1 MFSVIWTYMVAD
13 QQRDTFREHYHENG
27 SWAKLFQQAEGYLH
41 TEFFQNA
48 DHPERFL
55 TIDRWRSRQD
65 YDRFF
70 ELHREAYLALDTE
83 CGELTQDEELVA
95 TLDE

>member
-1 MFSVIWTYMVAD
+1 MFSVIWTYTVPEPHREA
-13 QQRDTFREHYHENG
+13 FREHYCENG
-27 SWAKLFQQAEGYLH
+27 SWARLFTKGEGYLH
-41 TEFFQNA
+41 TEFYQDA

-70 ELHREAYLALDTE
+70 EQHRDLYLDLDKE
-83 CGELTQDEELVA
+83 CESLAEDEELVA
-95 TLDE
+95 TLDD